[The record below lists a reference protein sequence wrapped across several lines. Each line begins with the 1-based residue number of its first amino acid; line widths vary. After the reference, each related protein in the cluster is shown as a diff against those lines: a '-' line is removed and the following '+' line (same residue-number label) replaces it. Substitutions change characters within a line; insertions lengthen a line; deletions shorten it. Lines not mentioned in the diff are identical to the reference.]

1 VNGLL
6 SGFTG
11 DGAKTVIPATAMA
24 KVSMRLVPDQLPDKV
39 AEQFEAYLK
48 KVAPRTVSVT
58 LTRMH
63 GGRPWMTGF
72 DNPFVQAA
80 GRAIEQGF
88 GKAPVFNREGGSIP
102 VVSTFEEALG
112 VPSVLFGVGCPTKTP
127 RAEREARS
135 GQLPRRDHRLGVP
148 LRRGRQAAV
157 RDPVPALAA
166 FYGPLAQPPADP
178 FGAYVWEVLG
188 MKTTPARRDSALS
201 ALRRVPAMT
210 PDSMRKLGRGK
221 LEGIV
226 RLCGPFVDE
235 RLSALET
242 GIDVFRRRRNLQ
254 EQLQGPLRGA
264 WLAVQDLPHV
274 GGRRRR
280 GAFCSSRR
288 LTSSCPSRQR

>member
-1 VNGLL
+1 V
-6 SGFTG
+6 
-11 DGAKTVIPATAMA
+11 K
-24 KVSMRLVPDQLPDKV
+24 
-39 AEQFEAYLK
+39 
-48 KVAPRTVSVT
+48 
-58 LTRMH
+58 
-63 GGRPWMTGF
+63 
-72 DNPFVQAA
+72 
-80 GRAIEQGF
+80 
-88 GKAPVFNREGGSIP
+88 
-102 VVSTFEEALG
+102 
-112 VPSVLFGVGCPTKTP
+112 
-127 RAEREARS
+127 
-135 GQLPRRDHRLGVP
+135 
-148 LRRGRQAAV
+148 
-157 RDPVPALAA
+157 DPVPALAA

-221 LEGIV
+221 LEVIV

-274 GGRRRR
+274 GD
-280 GAFCSSRR
+280 GAAARLLLFSSPHQVVPVDAPLTRLAIRLGLVTPVDNIRR
-288 LTSSCPSRQR
+288 LTRSVRRAFKAALPRDHAALRRAIVYLGHHAQNTCVEFDPHCTICPLVMACPEGLRRAAEQARH